1 MIYLFF
7 LFLFPLVA
15 TLIFIPLCSKI
26 FAKAG
31 KNEADAKIPVK
42 NILVWLEIIK
52 KPNWWLLLF
61 FLPVINYLNVYTMIV
76 DMLICMGEKSTWK
89 RFLAGSIPLPFL
101 LKYNSDEW
109 KFIGP
114 GGVAPGKPLPKKEA
128 WREWTDSILY
138 AVIAATAIRML
149 FFEAYTIPTSSMEKT
164 LRVGDFLFVS
174 KFHYGARTPNTPLAF
189 PFAHHTMPI
198 LGTQAY
204 SELIKLP
211 YYRLPGFQ
219 QIKRND
225 MVVFNFPAGDT
236 LTKEYDSQYPYY
248 DILRQIGREATF
260 NNYTIKTR
268 PVDKRENYIKRCVAI
283 AGDSIKV
290 VNDVLYL
297 SGTAAWE
304 SPTAQFSY
312 LVTTNGQD
320 FEDDLQI
327 QYDFYDSIQVVVGIS
342 EDSTY
347 YEVRQYNEQYQGKG
361 YNQYRIVCT
370 KETMAEL
377 KKLSNVTSIVKFPD
391 YKMNPDPLAYF
402 PNSPVIAGW
411 TVNNYGPLWIPKKG
425 ATIQLNPYNYACYS
439 RAIVSYEGNTLSY
452 ENGQYILNGQV
463 ASSYT
468 FKMDYYWM
476 MGDNRNNSQD
486 SRYWGYVPEDHVVG
500 KAWVIWMSKDNLKAL
515 PQGIRFNR
523 IGTFVHSKYV
533 PN

>member
-7 LFLFPLVA
+7 LFIFPLLI
-15 TLIFIPLCSKI
+15 TLIFMPFCAKI
-26 FAKAG
+26 FVKAG
-31 KNEADAKIPVK
+31 KTEADAKAPIK

-52 KPNWWLLLF
+52 KPKWWLLLF

-76 DMLICMGEKSTWK
+76 DMLIAMGEKNTWK
-89 RFLAGSIPLPFL
+89 RLLAGAIPLPFL
-101 LKYNSDEW
+101 LKYNDESW
-109 KFIGP
+109 KYIGP
-114 GGVAPGKPLPKKEA
+114 NGVPDGKPAPKKPG

-174 KFHYGARTPNTPLAF
+174 KFHYGARTPNTPIAF

-198 LGTQAY
+198 FGTQAY
-204 SELIKLP
+204 SELINLP

-219 QIKRND
+219 SVKRND

-236 LTKEYDSQYPYY
+236 LTKEYDSQIPYY
-248 DILRQIGREATF
+248 DIVRQIGREATF
-260 NNYTIKTR
+260 NNYHIKTR

-283 AGDSIKV
+283 AGDSLQI

-297 SGTAAWE
+297 NGVKAWE

-312 LVTTNGQD
+312 LVTTNGTD
-320 FEDDLQI
+320 FTDNLQI
-327 QYDFYDSIQVVVGIS
+327 EYDFYDSIQVVAFAPDSSGIQMATYS
-342 EDSTY
+342 EEY
-347 YEVRQYNEQYQGKG
+347 KGQGLKLF
-361 YNQYRIVCT
+361 RIVCS
-370 KETMAEL
+370 KETIDEI
-377 KKLSNVTSIVKFPD
+377 KKLSNVVSAVKFPD
-391 YKMNPDPLAYF
+391 YMANPDPMAYF
-402 PNSPVIAGW
+402 PNSPLIKGW
-411 TVNNYGPLWIPKKG
+411 TVNNYGSLWIPKKG
-425 ATIQLNPYNYACYS
+425 ATIQLNPYNYACYA
-439 RAIVSYEGNTLSY
+439 RAIVSFEGNTLS
-452 ENGQYILNGQV
+452 EKNGKYILNGQ
-463 ASSYT
+463 AATSYT

-500 KAWVIWMSKDNLKAL
+500 KAWVIWLSLDKLKSL
-515 PQGIRFNR
+515 PGNIRLSR

-533 PN
+533 PK